1 MEIVIDTQAVEDVQT
16 NDIFEKVDT
25 ENNVP
30 DSTETV
36 SIEDIKEEVET
47 STLDNAELPTT
58 ETIATVVYEAKSFE
72 QSGFETAVVLC
83 LAIII
88 GLFAFDMLSKRW
100 HT

>member
-1 MEIVIDTQAVEDVQT
+1 MESVIDTQAVEEVQA
-16 NDIFEKVDT
+16 NEIYENVDT
-25 ENNVP
+25 ENDIP

-36 SIEDIKEEVET
+36 SIEDINEEVEA

-88 GLFAFDMLSKRW
+88 GLFVFDMLSKRW